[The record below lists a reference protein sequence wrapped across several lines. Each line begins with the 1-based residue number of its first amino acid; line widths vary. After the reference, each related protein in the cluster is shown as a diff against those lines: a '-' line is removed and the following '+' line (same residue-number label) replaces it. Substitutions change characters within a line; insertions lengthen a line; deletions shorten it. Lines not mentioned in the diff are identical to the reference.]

1 MDETPARNGRTSV
14 WHAEVADGPRP
25 LPGAWLDQSKG
36 RTGARRA
43 QLQSQT
49 RDCRAGRAGAA
60 ERVATSARLR
70 RPVPNRPETGR
81 HTSVAASSHTACYAG
96 TTVASPVLR
105 HHVDQRRAALLHLVD
120 SARQRRPDVVVPLV
134 QAFAVA

>member
-14 WHAEVADGPRP
+14 WHAEVADGPCP

-70 RPVPNRPETGR
+70 CPVPNRPETGR
-81 HTSVAASSHTACYAG
+81 HTSVAASSHTACCAG
-96 TTVASPVLR
+96 TTETAEQSVASNP
-105 HHVDQRRAALLHLVD
+105 RA
-120 SARQRRPDVVVPLV
+120 
-134 QAFAVA
+134 

>member
-60 ERVATSARLR
+60 ERPKAYARLR
-70 RPVPNRPETGR
+70 RPLLTELRPPSMSAVP
-81 HTSVAASSHTACYAG
+81 SSHTAWQAG
-96 TTVASPVLR
+96 THDHRTREITCDSVHRSP
-105 HHVDQRRAALLHLVD
+105 
-120 SARQRRPDVVVPLV
+120 P
-134 QAFAVA
+134 